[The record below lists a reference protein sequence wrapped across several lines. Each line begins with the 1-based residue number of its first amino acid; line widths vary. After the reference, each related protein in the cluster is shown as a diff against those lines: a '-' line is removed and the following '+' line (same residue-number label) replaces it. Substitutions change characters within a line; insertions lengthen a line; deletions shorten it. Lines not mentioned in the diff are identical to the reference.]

1 MRFRGLQCQAGQ
13 DRRMQ
18 KSPSDQDPKAAE
30 RRLVAS
36 WVLFPAAVLVGLAA
50 VFGAKGRSRR
60 HHQDA

>member
-1 MRFRGLQCQAGQ
+1 MP
-13 DRRMQ
+13 
-18 KSPSDQDPKAAE
+18 KSSSDKDPKAAE

-60 HHQDA
+60 HHRDG